1 VKLSAAE
8 LAQVE
13 AMIAR
18 GTVKQCAAGAD
29 LPSNGT
35 KPTSFV
41 ELARRRRANIGK
53 AYG

>member
-18 GTVKQCAAGAD
+18 GSVKLRAAGAD

-35 KPTSFV
+35 KPSSYA
-41 ELARRRRANIGK
+41 ELVTRRRANIGK
-53 AYG
+53 AHG